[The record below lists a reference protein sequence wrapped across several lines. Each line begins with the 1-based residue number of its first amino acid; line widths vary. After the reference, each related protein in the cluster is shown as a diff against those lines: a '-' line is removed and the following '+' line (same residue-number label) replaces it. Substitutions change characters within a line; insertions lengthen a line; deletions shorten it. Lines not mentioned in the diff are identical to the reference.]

1 MAVDGTTPSS
11 AVEDEAKQQQQK
23 SAKSNGKNPANIDTP
38 QPLPIPELTKITTE
52 ACDSALK
59 ETTEYQHEKVS
70 EWNSSIINTIL
81 KALIT
86 ATAPSDSEPKT
97 PAPYR
102 FTVNS
107 TIVQQGLIDK
117 TAAADGTQT
126 NAGKRGMHSASGAF
140 WDVNRD
146 GMWTFKY
153 PGAEERG
160 LDVVVSVTWF
170 AMN

>member
-1 MAVDGTTPSS
+1 MILRLEKPRDTNTPRLEHGTPRSLYVSAPSRSFQKKTPSNKLRS
-11 AVEDEAKQQQQK
+11 Q
-23 SAKSNGKNPANIDTP
+23 NG
-38 QPLPIPELTKITTE
+38 
-52 ACDSALK
+52 
-59 ETTEYQHEKVS
+59 
-70 EWNSSIINTIL
+70 IL

-86 ATAPSDSEPKT
+86 ATTPST
-97 PAPYR
+97 PNTPPPFR

-117 TAAADGTQT
+117 SSAADGSAANT
-126 NAGKRGMHSASGAF
+126 GKRGMHSASGAY

-153 PGAEERG
+153 PAAEAKG

-170 AMN
+170 ALG

>member
-1 MAVDGTTPSS
+1 MAVETAPTSS
-11 AVEDEAKQQQQK
+11 PV
-23 SAKSNGKNPANIDTP
+23 
-38 QPLPIPELTKITTE
+38 PIADLTKIASE
-52 ACDSALK
+52 ACDSALNGV
-59 ETTEYQHEKVS
+59 EGYEHTKVG
-70 EWNSSIINTIL
+70 EWNSQIINTIL

-86 ATAPSDSEPKT
+86 ATAPSAPST
-97 PAPYR
+97 AAPYR

-117 TAAADGTQT
+117 SAAAEGAASNT
-126 NAGKRGMHSASGAF
+126 GKRGMHSASGAF

-153 PGAEERG
+153 PGADERG

-170 AMN
+170 AVN

>member
-1 MAVDGTTPSS
+1 MAVEKGPVSP
-11 AVEDEAKQQQQK
+11 V
-23 SAKSNGKNPANIDTP
+23 
-38 QPLPIPELTKITTE
+38 PIPELTKIATE
-52 ACDSALK
+52 ACDSALTSA
-59 ETTEYQHEKVS
+59 EGYDHAKVG
-70 EWNSSIINTIL
+70 EWNSQIINTIL
-81 KALIT
+81 KALIA
-86 ATAPSDSEPKT
+86 ATTSETPST
-97 PAPYR
+97 PPPYR

-117 TAAADGTQT
+117 SSAADGAAG

-153 PGAEERG
+153 LGAEERG

-170 AMN
+170 ALG

>member
-1 MAVDGTTPSS
+1 MAVDTTTPSS
-11 AVEDEAKQQQQK
+11 
-23 SAKSNGKNPANIDTP
+23 
-38 QPLPIPELTKITTE
+38 QPVPIPELTKITTE
-52 ACDSALK
+52 ACDTTLK
-59 ETTEYQHEKVS
+59 DTTEYEHANVS
-70 EWNSSIINTIL
+70 EWNSQIINAIL
-81 KALIT
+81 KALIA
-86 ATAPSDSEPKT
+86 ATAPSDTTK

-117 TAAADGTQT
+117 SAAADGTQS
-126 NAGKRGMHSASGAF
+126 NAGKRGLHCASGAF

-160 LDVVVSVTWF
+160 LDVVITVTWF
-170 AMN
+170 AVN

>member
-1 MAVDGTTPSS
+1 MAVDAATPSS
-11 AVEDEAKQQQQK
+11 PV
-23 SAKSNGKNPANIDTP
+23 
-38 QPLPIPELTKITTE
+38 PIPELTKIATE
-52 ACDSALK
+52 ACDTALN
-59 ETTEYQHEKVS
+59 EVTEYEHTKVG
-70 EWNSSIINTIL
+70 EWNSQIINTIL
-81 KALIT
+81 KSLIT
-86 ATAPSDSEPKT
+86 ATAPST
-97 PAPYR
+97 PSTPPPYR

-117 TAAADGTQT
+117 SAAADGAASNT
-126 NAGKRGMHSASGAF
+126 GKRGMHSASGAF

-170 AMN
+170 ALG

>member
-1 MAVDGTTPSS
+1 MAVDGS
-11 AVEDEAKQQQQK
+11 A
-23 SAKSNGKNPANIDTP
+23 PASP
-38 QPLPIPELTKITTE
+38 VPIPELTKITSK
-52 ACDSALK
+52 ACDAALK
-59 ETTEYQHEKVS
+59 DTTEYKHANVG
-70 EWNSSIINTIL
+70 EWNSQIINTVL
-81 KALIT
+81 KALIA
-86 ATAPSDSEPKT
+86 ATAPSDSSI

-107 TIVQQGLIDK
+107 TIVQQGVIDK
-117 TAAADGTQT
+117 SAAAEGAQS

-170 AMN
+170 AVI

>member
-1 MAVDGTTPSS
+1 MAVDTATP
-11 AVEDEAKQQQQK
+11 
-23 SAKSNGKNPANIDTP
+23 
-38 QPLPIPELTKITTE
+38 
-52 ACDSALK
+52 ACDKALQSA
-59 ETTEYQHEKVS
+59 TEYEHSKVGD
-70 EWNSSIINTIL
+70 WNSQIINTVL
-81 KALIT
+81 KALIA
-86 ATAPSDSEPKT
+86 ATAPSGSSK

-107 TIVQQGLIDK
+107 TIVQQGVIDK
-117 TAAADGTQT
+117 TAAADGAQG

-170 AMN
+170 ALP

>member
-1 MAVDGTTPSS
+1 MAVET
-11 AVEDEAKQQQQK
+11 
-23 SAKSNGKNPANIDTP
+23 NPATP
-38 QPLPIPELTKITTE
+38 VPVAELTKIATE
-52 ACDSALK
+52 ACDTALDK
-59 ETTEYQHEKVS
+59 ADGYDHTKVGT
-70 EWNSSIINTIL
+70 WNSEIINSIL

-86 ATAPSDSEPKT
+86 ATTPST
-97 PAPYR
+97 PSTPPPYR

-117 TAAADGTQT
+117 SAAADGSAANT
-126 NAGKRGMHSASGAF
+126 GKRGMHSASGAF

-153 PGAEERG
+153 PGADAKG

-170 AMN
+170 ALG

>member
-1 MAVDGTTPSS
+1 MAV
-11 AVEDEAKQQQQK
+11 EAAPV
-23 SAKSNGKNPANIDTP
+23 SPV
-38 QPLPIPELTKITTE
+38 PIPELTKITSD

-59 ETTEYQHEKVS
+59 DATEYEHSLVGA
-70 EWNSSIINTIL
+70 WNSQIIVSRIPFL
-81 KALIT
+81 VPFPPLS
-86 ATAPSDSEPKT
+86 PEPPKHHPQGSHHCNRPLEST
-97 PAPYR
+97 KPAPYR

-107 TIVQQGLIDK
+107 TIVQQGIIDK
-117 TAAADGTQT
+117 TAAADGTQS

-170 AMN
+170 AVN

>member
-1 MAVDGTTPSS
+1 MAVEAATPSS
-11 AVEDEAKQQQQK
+11 PV
-23 SAKSNGKNPANIDTP
+23 
-38 QPLPIPELTKITTE
+38 PIPELTKIATE
-52 ACDSALK
+52 ACDTALK
-59 ETTEYQHEKVS
+59 EVTEYEHTKVGD
-70 EWNSSIINTIL
+70 WNSQIINTIL

-86 ATAPSDSEPKT
+86 ATAPST
-97 PAPYR
+97 PSTAPPYR

-117 TAAADGTQT
+117 SAAADGATSNT
-126 NAGKRGMHSASGAF
+126 GKRGMHSASGAF

-170 AMN
+170 ALG

>member
-1 MAVDGTTPSS
+1 VSS
-11 AVEDEAKQQQQK
+11 
-23 SAKSNGKNPANIDTP
+23 
-38 QPLPIPELTKITTE
+38 
-52 ACDSALK
+52 
-59 ETTEYQHEKVS
+59 
-70 EWNSSIINTIL
+70 WNSTIIVSPFNSPPVSPSNSSENTVL

-86 ATAPSDSEPKT
+86 ATAPSDSTK

-107 TIVQQGLIDK
+107 TIVQQGMIDK
-117 TAAADGTQT
+117 SAAAEGAQS

-153 PGAEERG
+153 PGAEQRG

-170 AMN
+170 AMT